1 MKHESIKMLWRIN
14 IMIGNF
20 PEIKTIKL
28 KLNDINV
35 NCYTAGESGSPVI
48 LLHGAGVDSA
58 NISWS
63 EVLGP
68 LSKNHRVFAPD
79 LPGYGESDKPNVEYS
94 ISFYIDILNQIIDRL
109 HLEKANL
116 VGLSLG
122 GGISLGYTLEYP
134 ARVEKLV
141 LVGAWGLFS
150 KLPYHLLTYWYTQSF
165 LNELSYKWSSKSRR
179 FVKWTLLNS
188 LFGNPNNV
196 SEELVDEIYGFL
208 QAPHA
213 GKAFMSF
220 QRSEI
225 TRTGLRTKLA
235 ENLSEIKKRTLIVH
249 GSKDTSV
256 PIKHA
261 FEAHEAMKASELYV
275 MEGCKHWPQKERPE
289 EFTRVITTFLG
300 KE

>member
-1 MKHESIKMLWRIN
+1 ML
-14 IMIGNF
+14 GNL
-20 PEIKTIKL
+20 PEIKTVKL
-28 KLNDINV
+28 KLNDIDV
-35 NCYTAGESGSPVI
+35 NCYMAGESGSPVI

-58 NISWS
+58 KISWS
-63 EVLGP
+63 EVIGF
-68 LSKNHRVFAPD
+68 LSKKHRVFAPD

-94 ISFYIDILNQIIDRL
+94 LSFYIDILKQIMDSL

-116 VGLSLG
+116 IGLSLG
-122 GGISLGYTLEYP
+122 GGISLGFTLEHS

-150 KLPYHLLTYWYTQSF
+150 KLPYHLLSYWYTKSF
-165 LNELSYKWSSKSRR
+165 LNEISYKWSSKSRR

-196 SEELVDEIYGFL
+196 SEELVDEIYAFL
-208 QAPHA
+208 QEPHA

-235 ENLSEIKKRTLIVH
+235 ESLSEIKKRTLIVH
-249 GSKDTSV
+249 GSKDATV

-261 FEAHEAMKASELYV
+261 IEAHEAIKDSEMYV

>member
-1 MKHESIKMLWRIN
+1 ML
-14 IMIGNF
+14 GNL
-20 PEIKTIKL
+20 PEVKKIKL
-28 KLNDINV
+28 KLNDVNV
-35 NCYTAGESGSPVI
+35 NCYTAGDTGSPVI

-63 EVLGP
+63 EVLGH
-68 LSKNHRVFAPD
+68 LSKKHRVFAPD

-94 ISFYIDILNQIIDRL
+94 LLYYIDILNQIMDSL

-116 VGLSLG
+116 IGLSLG
-122 GGISLGYTLEYP
+122 GGISLGFTLEYP
-134 ARVEKLV
+134 SRVEKLV

-150 KLPYHLLTYWYTQSF
+150 KLPYHLFTYWYTKSF

-188 LFGNPNNV
+188 LFGNPNNL
-196 SEELVDEIYGFL
+196 SEELVDEVYAFL

-225 TRTGLRTKLA
+225 TRKGLRTKLA
-235 ENLSEIKKRTLIVH
+235 ESLSEIKKRTLIVH
-249 GSKDTSV
+249 GSKDTMV

-261 FEAHEAMKASELYV
+261 LRAHEVIKDSEIYV

>member
-1 MKHESIKMLWRIN
+1 ML
-14 IMIGNF
+14 GNL
-20 PEIKTIKL
+20 PEIKTVKL
-28 KLNDINV
+28 KLNDIDV
-35 NCYTAGESGSPVI
+35 NCYLAGESGSPVI

-58 NISWS
+58 RISWS
-63 EVLGP
+63 EVIGF
-68 LSKNHRVFAPD
+68 LSKKHRVFAPD
-79 LPGYGESDKPNVEYS
+79 LPGYGDSDKPNVEYS
-94 ISFYIDILNQIIDRL
+94 LSFYIDILKQIMDSL
-109 HLEKANL
+109 HLEKTNL

-122 GGISLGYTLEYP
+122 GGLSLGYTLEYP
-134 ARVEKLV
+134 DRVEKLV

-150 KLPYHLLTYWYTQSF
+150 KLPYHLLSYWYTKSF

-196 SEELVDEIYGFL
+196 PEELVDEIYASL

-235 ENLSEIKKRTLIVH
+235 ERLSEINKRTLIVH
-249 GSKDTSV
+249 GSKDTTV

-261 FEAHEAMKASELYV
+261 LEAHKAFKDSEIYV
-275 MEGCKHWPQKERPE
+275 MKGCKHWSQKERPE
-289 EFTRVITTFLG
+289 EFTRVITRFLG